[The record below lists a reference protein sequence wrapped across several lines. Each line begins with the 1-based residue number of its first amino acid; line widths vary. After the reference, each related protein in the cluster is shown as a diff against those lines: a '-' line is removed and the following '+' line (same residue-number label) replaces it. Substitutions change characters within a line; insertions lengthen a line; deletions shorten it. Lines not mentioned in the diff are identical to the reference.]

1 MTEVIGVRF
10 KKVGKVY
17 YFDPCGIQV
26 KNEMPV
32 IVETA
37 RGLEY
42 GEVAMANTQVEDSKI
57 VQPLKKLVRPA
68 TEADK
73 KTMEQNLQFEKDAF
87 RIGEERIAKHKLD
100 MKLVSV
106 EYTFDRSKILFYF
119 SADGRVDFR
128 ELVKD
133 LAGVFR
139 TRIELRQIGVRDEAR
154 MIGGLGI
161 CGRPLCCSS
170 FLDSFQPVSINMAKD
185 QGLSLNP
192 TKISGTCGRLMCCLK
207 YENEAYQDLLRQTP
221 PNESLVDTPYGR
233 GTVMDSSLLRGTCRV
248 RMQNSADAPVTVPC
262 DQCAVLRRG
271 RDKGEP
277 LDLPEPSAPHPISR
291 AEREPAVPGEQL
303 KDEPARAGQP
313 RDEQPKEGQPK
324 EGQPKEG
331 QSKGQ
336 KRSDRSRR
344 GGDRPQND
352 RRDKPQGE
360 KPRTRS
366 DRPRRDKSPQREVKP
381 GEGEQTPKEGGEHK
395 RRHRG
400 GRRNYRG
407 GKPQGDGARTP
418 KTE

>member
-26 KNEMPV
+26 KNDAAV

-37 RGLEY
+37 RGQEY
-42 GEVAMANTQVEDSKI
+42 GEVSMANSQVEDSKI
-57 VQPLKKLVRPA
+57 VQPLKKLVRVA
-68 TEADK
+68 TDADK

-87 RIGEERIAKHKLD
+87 RICEEKIQKHKLD

-139 TRIELRQIGVRDEAR
+139 TRIELRQIGVRDEAK

-161 CGRPLCCSS
+161 CGRPLCCSA
-170 FLDSFQPVSINMAKD
+170 FLESFQPVSINMAKD

-207 YENEAYQDLLRQTP
+207 YENDAYQDLLKQTP

-233 GTVMDSSLLRGTCRV
+233 GTVMDTSLLRGTCRV
-248 RMQNSADAPVTVPC
+248 RMMNSSDAPVTVPC
-262 DQCAVLRRG
+262 DQCTVLRRG

-277 LDLPEPSAPHPISR
+277 LDLPAPP
-291 AEREPAVPGEQL
+291 VPQPL
-303 KDEPARAGQP
+303 PKDESIPAELDAPKAEQGESKP
-313 RDEQPKEGQPK
+313 R
-324 EGQPKEG
+324 
-331 QSKGQ
+331 
-336 KRSDRSRR
+336 RDRERR
-344 GGDRPQND
+344 RPENRENRGEHPQNHKPAE
-352 RRDKPQGE
+352 RRDKPKSDKPENKPRPQQE
-360 KPRTRS
+360 KPKAQN
-366 DRPRRDKSPQREVKP
+366 DKPKKDKPQQEPKP
-381 GEGEQTPKEGGEHK
+381 AEGAQASKEGGDYK
-395 RRHRG
+395 RRNHRG
-400 GRRNYRG
+400 GRRNHRGGGNKPQG
-407 GKPQGDGARTP
+407 GKPQAP
-418 KTE
+418 KAE

>member
-324 EGQPKEG
+324 EGQPK
-331 QSKGQ
+331 GQ

-366 DRPRRDKSPQREVKP
+366 DRPRRDNPPQREAKP

>member
-26 KNEMPV
+26 KNDAAV

-37 RGLEY
+37 RGQEY
-42 GEVAMANTQVEDSKI
+42 GEVAMANSQVEDSKI
-57 VQPLKKLVRPA
+57 VQPLKKLVRVA

-87 RIGEERIAKHKLD
+87 KVCEEKIQKHKLD

-139 TRIELRQIGVRDEAR
+139 TRIELRQIGVRDEAK

-161 CGRPLCCSS
+161 CGRPLCCSA
-170 FLDSFQPVSINMAKD
+170 FLESFQPVSINMAKD

-207 YENEAYQDLLRQTP
+207 YENDAYQDLLKQTP

-233 GTVMDSSLLRGTCRV
+233 GTVMDTSLLRGTCRV
-248 RMQNSADAPVTVPC
+248 RMMNSSDAPVTVPC
-262 DQCAVLRRG
+262 DQCTVLRRG

-277 LDLPEPSAPHPISR
+277 LDLPAPPVPQPLPKAESVSAEPETPKTEQSEPKPR
-291 AEREPAVPGEQL
+291 RDRERRRPENRENRGE
-303 KDEPARAGQP
+303 
-313 RDEQPKEGQPK
+313 
-324 EGQPKEG
+324 
-331 QSKGQ
+331 
-336 KRSDRSRR
+336 
-344 GGDRPQND
+344 RPQNHKPAE
-352 RRDKPQGE
+352 RRDKPKSDKPENKPRPQQE
-360 KPRTRS
+360 KPKAQN
-366 DRPRRDKSPQREVKP
+366 DKPKKDKPQQEPKP
-381 GEGEQTPKEGGEHK
+381 AEGAQAPKEGGDYK
-395 RRHRG
+395 RRNHRG
-400 GRRNYRG
+400 GRRNHRGGGNKPQG
-407 GKPQGDGARTP
+407 GKPQAP
-418 KTE
+418 KAE

>member
-42 GEVAMANTQVEDSKI
+42 GEVAMVNTQVEDDKI
-57 VQPLKKLVRPA
+57 VQPLKKLVRVA
-68 TEADK
+68 TAADT
-73 KTMEQNLQFEKDAF
+73 KTMESNLQFEKEAF
-87 RIGEERIAKHKLD
+87 RVCEEKIQKHKLD

-106 EYTFDRSKILFYF
+106 EYTFDCSKILFYF

-139 TRIELRQIGVRDEAR
+139 TRIELRQIGVRDEAK

-170 FLDSFQPVSINMAKD
+170 FLESFQPVSINMAKD

-207 YENEAYQDLLRQTP
+207 YENEAYQDLIRQTP

-233 GTVMDSSLLRGTCRV
+233 GTVVDTTLLRSTCRV
-248 RMQNSADAPVTVPC
+248 RMLNSSEPPVTVPC
-262 DQCAVLRRG
+262 DQCTVLRRG

-277 LDLPEPSAPHPISR
+277 MPDLPAAPAPTKPMPAKEHHLVDSVEQIQEEKP
-291 AEREPAVPGEQL
+291 RED
-303 KDEPARAGQP
+303 KP
-313 RDEQPKEGQPK
+313 RRE
-324 EGQPKEG
+324 
-331 QSKGQ
+331 S
-336 KRSDRSRR
+336 
-344 GGDRPQND
+344 GDRD
-352 RRDKPQGE
+352 RRRSGKPQGE
-360 KPRTRS
+360 KRDNKPREDKPKENKPQGDKR
-366 DRPRRDKSPQREVKP
+366 DNRPKGDKPKKDKPVQSQQPAEGQNPQ
-381 GEGEQTPKEGGEHK
+381 KEGGEHK
-395 RRHRG
+395 RHHRG
-400 GRRNYRG
+400 GRRNHRGG
-407 GKPQGDGARTP
+407 GKPQGAKPAAP
-418 KTE
+418 KAE